1 MINKRLED
9 LREVMRREHLA
20 ACIFPSTDPHQSEYI
35 SDHWKFRDW
44 LSGFTGS
51 NGTAVV
57 TMDKAGLWTDSR
69 YFLQAEQQLADS
81 GFVLMRENGDT
92 PDLTREDWLVQNLGD
107 EAVIGI
113 DGRLFSAVEASRLE
127 RFCGENG
134 FMMASDFAPADRIWT
149 DRPARPM
156 GEAYVHDEALAGET
170 VDHKLQRLI
179 ASLELN
185 GADAM
190 LISALDEIAWLFNMR
205 GSDVDFTPV
214 AIAHAYVS
222 EKDTS
227 LFIDEKKTTGGA
239 NGAVIGVSDIE
250 RSLPF
255 YTKLLEYD
263 KVVFDQTGV
272 FEDLQAIEGGKGT
285 LRRVIL
291 ERSKP
296 IEGPLSRIMG
306 TSHLELIQSV
316 DAPGKKLYEGRY
328 WGDPGYI
335 HLCFDVRHMDAVKEQ
350 TEAMGHP
357 FVCDSGADFGMGDA
371 NGHFTYVE
379 DPDGT
384 LIEFVETFKIPIA
397 KKFGLYLNLA
407 NKDDRKPLGILK
419 LLRFAKVK
427 RESIK

>member
-1 MINKRLED
+1 MKEKVICGIQQVGIGVNDFVEAWKWYYDNFGFEIKIVDDEGVAERMLPYTGGKPQPRRSGIAVNIRGGGGFEIWEPKGRELNYLKEPVKLGDLGILIAKVKTPDIEVAYNTFINKGLDVISPVTTSPTGQKEFFMKDPYGNLFQLEQD
-9 LREVMRREHLA
+9 
-20 ACIFPSTDPHQSEYI
+20 D
-35 SDHWKFRDW
+35 
-44 LSGFTGS
+44 
-51 NGTAVV
+51 
-57 TMDKAGLWTDSR
+57 
-69 YFLQAEQQLADS
+69 
-81 GFVLMRENGDT
+81 
-92 PDLTREDWLVQNLGD
+92 
-107 EAVIGI
+107 
-113 DGRLFSAVEASRLE
+113 
-127 RFCGENG
+127 
-134 FMMASDFAPADRIWT
+134 
-149 DRPARPM
+149 
-156 GEAYVHDEALAGET
+156 YV
-170 VDHKLQRLI
+170 
-179 ASLELN
+179 
-185 GADAM
+185 
-190 LISALDEIAWLFNMR
+190 
-205 GSDVDFTPV
+205 
-214 AIAHAYVS
+214 
-222 EKDTS
+222 
-227 LFIDEKKTTGGA
+227 FIDEKKTTGGA

-255 YTKLLEYD
+255 YTQLLEYD

-272 FEDLQAIEGGKGT
+272 FDDLKCLPGGERT

-316 DAPGKKLYEGRY
+316 DAPGKKLYEDRY

-335 HLCFDVRHMDAVKEQ
+335 HLCFDVRNMAAIKE
-350 TEAMGHP
+350 EAELMGHP

-397 KKFGLYLNLA
+397 KKFGLFLNLA
-407 NKDDRKPLGILK
+407 NKDDHKPLGILK

>member
-1 MINKRLED
+1 MKSKIICGIQQVGIGVPDFVEAWKWYYDNFGFEIKIVDDEGVAERMLPYTGGKPQPRRSGIAVNIRGGGGFEIWQPKGRELNYLKEPVKLGDLGILIAKVKCPDIEAAYNTFINKSLDVISPITSSPTGQKQFFMKDPYGNLFQLEQD
-9 LREVMRREHLA
+9 
-20 ACIFPSTDPHQSEYI
+20 D
-35 SDHWKFRDW
+35 
-44 LSGFTGS
+44 
-51 NGTAVV
+51 
-57 TMDKAGLWTDSR
+57 
-69 YFLQAEQQLADS
+69 
-81 GFVLMRENGDT
+81 
-92 PDLTREDWLVQNLGD
+92 
-107 EAVIGI
+107 
-113 DGRLFSAVEASRLE
+113 
-127 RFCGENG
+127 
-134 FMMASDFAPADRIWT
+134 
-149 DRPARPM
+149 
-156 GEAYVHDEALAGET
+156 YV
-170 VDHKLQRLI
+170 
-179 ASLELN
+179 
-185 GADAM
+185 
-190 LISALDEIAWLFNMR
+190 
-205 GSDVDFTPV
+205 
-214 AIAHAYVS
+214 
-222 EKDTS
+222 
-227 LFIDEKKTTGGA
+227 FIDEKKTTGGA
-239 NGAVIGVSDIE
+239 NGAVIGVSNID

-255 YTKLLEYD
+255 YTQLLEYD

-272 FEDLQAIEGGKGT
+272 FEDLESIEGGKGK

-316 DAPGKKLYEGRY
+316 EASGKKLYKGRY

-335 HLCFDVRHMDAVKEQ
+335 HLCFDVRNMDAVKAQ

-407 NKDDRKPLGILK
+407 NKDDHKPLGILK

-427 RESIK
+427 RESIQ

>member
-1 MINKRLED
+1 MADKDPPSPKQKGSTLSHRRL
-9 LREVMRREHLA
+9 RVKPAM
-20 ACIFPSTDPHQSEYI
+20 T
-35 SDHWKFRDW
+35 
-44 LSGFTGS
+44 
-51 NGTAVV
+51 
-57 TMDKAGLWTDSR
+57 AGLGSVLRQKQPTMKEKIICGIQQVGIGVNDFVEAWKWYYDN
-69 YFLQAEQQLADS
+69 FGFEVKIVDDEGVAERMLPYTGGKPQPRRS
-81 GFVLMRENGDT
+81 GIAVNIRGGGGFEIWQPKGRELNYLKEPVKLGDLGILIAKVKT
-92 PDLTREDWLVQNLGD
+92 PDIEVAYNTFVNKGLDVISPIMTSPAGQKEFFMKDPYGNL
-107 EAVIGI
+107 
-113 DGRLFSAVEASRLE
+113 FQLE
-127 RFCGENG
+127 Q
-134 FMMASDFAPADRIWT
+134 DD
-149 DRPARPM
+149 
-156 GEAYVHDEALAGET
+156 YV
-170 VDHKLQRLI
+170 
-179 ASLELN
+179 
-185 GADAM
+185 
-190 LISALDEIAWLFNMR
+190 
-205 GSDVDFTPV
+205 
-214 AIAHAYVS
+214 
-222 EKDTS
+222 
-227 LFIDEKKTTGGA
+227 FIDEKKTTGGA
-239 NGAVIGVSDIE
+239 NGAVIGVSDIK

-255 YTKLLEYD
+255 YTQLLEYD

-272 FEDLQAIEGGKGT
+272 FEDLESIEGGKGP

-316 DAPGKKLYEGRY
+316 DAPGKKLFEGRY

-384 LIEFVETFKIPIA
+384 LIEFVETYKIPIA